1 MNAAV
6 VVGCAAL
13 DFAGLATGRYWLAY
27 SAVGLMCGLITG
39 MKYGFSDSI
48 AVWRMQADKGAP
60 AEETADAPVDSQMD
74 PPEEPGDSAT

>member
-6 VVGCAAL
+6 VIGCAAL

-27 SAVGLMCGLITG
+27 SAVGLMGGLITG

-48 AVWRMQADKGAP
+48 AVWRMQAVKGAP
-60 AEETADAPVDSQMD
+60 TEETADAPVDPQTEL
-74 PPEEPGDSAT
+74 PGEPGDSAT